1 MSKVVPFQVPPRAPP
16 VEPELL
22 RSAVFLFGEYL
33 AQLKAATP
41 EPDEDEDEDS
51 DGEDSGEKTPEIET
65 RAVLNLFAE
74 ELGTGVA
81 VTLALFLRV
90 TALFRL
96 LAANPALA
104 GMAMDPDGDNTL
116 AEDALLAAARLDL
129 SVRRAG
135 KEGSAD
141 FDARAFRQA
150 LIRD

>member
-1 MSKVVPFQVPPRAPP
+1 MA
-16 VEPELL
+16 
-22 RSAVFLFGEYL
+22 G
-33 AQLKAATP
+33 ATP
-41 EPDEDEDEDS
+41 GSGATLDEDEDS

>member
-41 EPDEDEDEDS
+41 EPDEDG

>member
-33 AQLKAATP
+33 ARLKAETP
-41 EPDEDEDEDS
+41 EPDEDDDG